1 MPVYIYK
8 KIKYKPY
15 IHVSVNYT
23 YMNNTYMN
31 ISMSIIYPH
40 TYMNKF
46 TFPIPKFPKQN
57 QANIN
62 NHILTFR
69 YPFFTQL

>member
-1 MPVYIYK
+1 
-8 KIKYKPY
+8 
-15 IHVSVNYT
+15 
-23 YMNNTYMN
+23 MNNTYMN